1 MTISTSPSSP
11 SKSIG
16 SLIRWAG
23 SKRQLVPRLAQYW
36 TMKKHERYVEP
47 FAGSGALF
55 FHLNPKVSLL
65 NDLNAELVGAYKA
78 LAHNPELIYRLASR
92 LASDAG
98 TYYKVRS
105 LDLSSLNDDERAARF
120 FYLNR
125 FCFNGIFRTNKSGAF
140 NVPYGGQ
147 KSGALPTVERFIEAA
162 KRLRGAKIFN
172 MDFEKF
178 VAQKVRAGDF
188 VYLDPPYAVA
198 NRRIFRQYDPN
209 TFGTHDVERL
219 QNTLDLIDERGATF
233 LVSYALSSEVKPLL
247 NRWQFRRVQ
256 TQRNIAGFTEHRKK
270 AIEVMITNL
279 G

>member
-11 SKSIG
+11 PKSIG

-178 VAQKVRAGDF
+178 VTQKVRAGDF